1 MPESDQTVWSGLL
14 KGAQNGKLK
23 LLNVD
28 LAEFKKLITA
38 CESFVA
44 DIIGLSTA
52 TGQNFPP
59 TIWTHDN
66 SGEKLE
72 KGGNPTKTVTTLE
85 SMRLLFERYEKKRL
99 TELVEALKDHQTLI
113 TTMADTFSRA
123 HSSYKNTDDANA
135 TTFNTPATGTDHW
148 PRIWKEH
155 SVPNSN
161 WSNGPGE
168 PTTAGSGAPFDPNVK
183 KDLEGFIEHGYQ
195 FGLYD
200 FANVRL
206 IIEKNAGNVPWIA
219 GEWRAFADIWRH
231 SVLNFKTAVSPAF
244 TAGHWQGEGAEQA
257 VAFLTKYLD
266 TAKSL
271 ENSMVSMSNVIGNT
285 ANFMSYVH
293 NNLPFYSEIEVD
305 DNQVP
310 TKVGTHN
317 ASSHITVIRD
327 FWDTGY
333 DGTGRLGY
341 RDGISQIMGWVPT
354 FADPITLTAAPPVTP
369 DNSGGGTGGNDNN
382 KNNKDGDKQP
392 GGGGDKQP
400 ETGGGGANPND
411 KKAGGGTGGD
421 SGSPKTGGEG
431 AGGNKG
437 ATGGAGGTN
446 PGGSNGTGGTGGA
459 TGGGGMS
466 SSDMLSLFSEVL
478 QLVSSGITA
487 LVQLGNQLAAQL
499 GPGLQALAKAV
510 ENGSMTVKQALTEA
524 SERLERQV
532 DEVEEKLFPPGA
544 TGPVDVSFAL
554 FPGGGPELRI
564 DFPGR
569 AGSAEPQVFQDF
581 TMARSTTE
589 VPGVPVATEQAGETV
604 EENR

>member
-1 MPESDQTVWSGLL
+1 M
-14 KGAQNGKLK
+14 
-23 LLNVD
+23 NVD

-59 TIWTHDN
+59 TIWTYDN

-85 SMRLLFERYEKKRL
+85 SMRLLFERYEMKRL

-148 PRIWKEH
+148 PRIWKED

-231 SVLNFKTAVSPAF
+231 SVLNFKTAVSPVF

-305 DNQVP
+305 ENRVP

-317 ASSHITVIRD
+317 ASSHINVIRD

-341 RDGISQIMGWVPT
+341 RDGMSQIMGWVPT
-354 FADPITLTAAPPVTP
+354 FADPIALTAAPPVTP
-369 DNSGGGTGGNDNN
+369 NNGGGGGTGGNDDNN
-382 KNNKDGDKQP
+382 KNNKNGDKQP
-392 GGGGDKQP
+392 G
-400 ETGGGGANPND
+400 
-411 KKAGGGTGGD
+411 
-421 SGSPKTGGEG
+421 
-431 AGGNKG
+431 
-437 ATGGAGGTN
+437 
-446 PGGSNGTGGTGGA
+446 
-459 TGGGGMS
+459 
-466 SSDMLSLFSEVL
+466 
-478 QLVSSGITA
+478 
-487 LVQLGNQLAAQL
+487 
-499 GPGLQALAKAV
+499 
-510 ENGSMTVKQALTEA
+510 
-524 SERLERQV
+524 
-532 DEVEEKLFPPGA
+532 
-544 TGPVDVSFAL
+544 
-554 FPGGGPELRI
+554 
-564 DFPGR
+564 
-569 AGSAEPQVFQDF
+569 
-581 TMARSTTE
+581 
-589 VPGVPVATEQAGETV
+589 
-604 EENR
+604 